1 MKNAKP
7 FPEALEVV
15 YIADDT
21 VSCDGGGGPIGHP
34 RVYLTIDVQT
44 HSVDCGYC
52 DRRFVKDTTRA
63 GTRAKTAH

>member
-1 MKNAKP
+1 MKHDKF

-21 VSCDGGGGPIGHP
+21 VACDGGGPVGHP
-34 RVYLTIDVQT
+34 RVFLTVDADT
-44 HSVDCGYC
+44 GSVDCGYC
-52 DRRFVKDTTRA
+52 DRRFIKDPVRA